1 MKKFLIAIA
10 ALVFVSSSSFAER
23 YVMVTHGEGKD
34 PFWPVV
40 QKGGE
45 DAARAIGADFEYIYN
60 PSADMAD
67 MASSIQAAAAT
78 QPDGMVIS
86 LPDPDALGPAIKAA
100 VAAGVPVI
108 TMNSGLESSA
118 SLGALM
124 HVGQP
129 EYLAGQS
136 AGARAKAE
144 GATKALCMI
153 QEAYNTAL
161 VDRCE
166 GYGESVPMEFT
177 DTTSDPATIQTRA
190 TAALQAN
197 PDVDAILSVG
207 PHVCSAVALALD
219 DLGMSVHHSCFDLSP
234 DVMDLINAG
243 KVAFTIDQQQ
253 RLQGYMPI
261 IVLHLYNNG
270 AGLLP
275 GANIPSGPG
284 FVDKSNASSV
294 AALAGIVVV
303 PLYFNPTTAALHEAF
318 PTAYYAE
325 PVLWAGFA
333 AGLLQTLLQVIF
345 WDKMG
350 FRTIKDGALNGIW
363 LGAILGG
370 IQNLNE
376 ASQYAVFN
384 ATGQAFITVL
394 IYIIFTAVSGGAIAW
409 AFARGEK
416 SEK

>member
-1 MKKFLIAIA
+1 MKKFLITLFSIM
-10 ALVFVSSSSFAER
+10 FVAGVVSAER
-23 YVMVTHGEGKD
+23 YVMITHGEGND

-45 DAARAIGADFEYIYN
+45 DAARAIGADFEYIYT

-78 QPDGMVIS
+78 SPDGLVIS
-86 LPDPDALGPAIKAA
+86 LPDPDSLGPAIKAA
-100 VAAGVPVI
+100 VASGVPVI

-129 EYLAGQS
+129 EFLAGQS

-166 GYGESVPMEFT
+166 GYGEAVPMEFT

-190 TAALQAN
+190 TAALQSN
-197 PDVDAILSVG
+197 PDVDAVLSVG
-207 PHVCSAVALALD
+207 PHVCDAVSKALD
-219 DLGMSVHHSCFDLSP
+219 DLGMTVHHSCFDLSP
-234 DVMDLINAG
+234 AVMDLINAG
-243 KVAFTIDQQQ
+243 KVSFTIDQQQ

-294 AALAGIVVV
+294 AALAGI
-303 PLYFNPTTAALHEAF
+303 
-318 PTAYYAE
+318 
-325 PVLWAGFA
+325 
-333 AGLLQTLLQVIF
+333 
-345 WDKMG
+345 D
-350 FRTIKDGALNGIW
+350 R
-363 LGAILGG
+363 
-370 IQNLNE
+370 
-376 ASQYAVFN
+376 
-384 ATGQAFITVL
+384 
-394 IYIIFTAVSGGAIAW
+394 
-409 AFARGEK
+409 
-416 SEK
+416 

>member
-1 MKKFLIAIA
+1 MKKFLFTLFTIM
-10 ALVFVSSSSFAER
+10 FVAGVVSAER
-23 YVMVTHGEGKD
+23 YVMVTHGEGND

-45 DAARAIGADFEYIYN
+45 DAARAIGADFEYIYT

-78 QPDGMVIS
+78 SPDGMVIS
-86 LPDPDALGPAIKAA
+86 LPDPDSLGPAIKAA
-100 VAAGVPVI
+100 VASGVPVI

-129 EYLAGQS
+129 EFLAGQS

-166 GYGESVPMEFT
+166 GYGEAVPMEFT

-197 PDVDAILSVG
+197 SDVDAVLSVG
-207 PHVCSAVALALD
+207 PHVCDAVSKALD
-219 DLGMSVHHSCFDLSP
+219 DLGMTVHHSCFDLSP
-234 DVMDLINAG
+234 AVMDLINAG

-253 RLQGYMPI
+253 RLQGYVPI
-261 IVLHLYNNG
+261 IVLHLYNTG

-294 AALAGIVVV
+294 AALAGI
-303 PLYFNPTTAALHEAF
+303 
-318 PTAYYAE
+318 
-325 PVLWAGFA
+325 
-333 AGLLQTLLQVIF
+333 
-345 WDKMG
+345 D
-350 FRTIKDGALNGIW
+350 R
-363 LGAILGG
+363 
-370 IQNLNE
+370 
-376 ASQYAVFN
+376 
-384 ATGQAFITVL
+384 
-394 IYIIFTAVSGGAIAW
+394 
-409 AFARGEK
+409 
-416 SEK
+416 

>member
-10 ALVFVSSSSFAER
+10 ALVLVTSSAFAER
-23 YVMVTHGEGKD
+23 YVMVTHGEGND

-45 DAARAIGADFEYIYN
+45 DAAAAIGADFEYIYN

-86 LPDPDALGPAIKAA
+86 LPDPDALGAAIKAA

-166 GYGESVPMEFT
+166 GYGEAVPMEFI

-190 TAALQAN
+190 TAALQSN
-197 PDVDAILSVG
+197 PDVDAVLSVG
-207 PHVCSAVALALD
+207 PHVCDAVAKALD
-219 DLGMSVHHSCFDLSP
+219 DLGMTVHHSCFDLSP
-234 DVMDLINAG
+234 AVMDLINAG

-253 RLQGYMPI
+253 RLQGYLPI

-294 AALAGIVVV
+294 AALAGI
-303 PLYFNPTTAALHEAF
+303 
-318 PTAYYAE
+318 
-325 PVLWAGFA
+325 
-333 AGLLQTLLQVIF
+333 
-345 WDKMG
+345 D
-350 FRTIKDGALNGIW
+350 R
-363 LGAILGG
+363 
-370 IQNLNE
+370 
-376 ASQYAVFN
+376 
-384 ATGQAFITVL
+384 
-394 IYIIFTAVSGGAIAW
+394 
-409 AFARGEK
+409 
-416 SEK
+416 

>member
-1 MKKFLIAIA
+1 MTLIAVVFATSA
-10 ALVFVSSSSFAER
+10 AFAER
-23 YVMVTHGEGKD
+23 YVMVTHGEGND

-78 QPDGMVIS
+78 SPDGMVIS
-86 LPDPDALGPAIKAA
+86 LPDPDSLGPAIKAA

-166 GYGESVPMEFT
+166 GYGEAVPMEFT

-197 PDVDAILSVG
+197 SDVDAVLSVG
-207 PHVCSAVALALD
+207 PHVCDAVSKALD
-219 DLGMSVHHSCFDLSP
+219 DLGMTVHHSCFDLSP
-234 DVMDLINAG
+234 AVMDLINAG
-243 KVAFTIDQQQ
+243 KVAFTIDQQL

-261 IVLHLYNNG
+261 IVLHLYNTG

-294 AALAGIVVV
+294 AALAGI
-303 PLYFNPTTAALHEAF
+303 
-318 PTAYYAE
+318 
-325 PVLWAGFA
+325 
-333 AGLLQTLLQVIF
+333 
-345 WDKMG
+345 D
-350 FRTIKDGALNGIW
+350 R
-363 LGAILGG
+363 
-370 IQNLNE
+370 
-376 ASQYAVFN
+376 
-384 ATGQAFITVL
+384 
-394 IYIIFTAVSGGAIAW
+394 
-409 AFARGEK
+409 
-416 SEK
+416 

>member
-1 MKKFLIAIA
+1 MKKFLLAIA
-10 ALVFVSSSSFAER
+10 ALVFVTSSAFAER
-23 YVMVTHGEGKD
+23 YVMVTHGEGND

-78 QPDGMVIS
+78 SPDGMVIS
-86 LPDPDALGPAIKAA
+86 LPDPDSLGPAIKAA
-100 VAAGVPVI
+100 VASGVPVV

-144 GATKALCMI
+144 GATKGLCMI

-166 GYGESVPMEFT
+166 GYGEAVPMEFT

-197 PDVDAILSVG
+197 PDVDALLSVG
-207 PHVCSAVALALD
+207 PHVCDAVQKAVD
-219 DLGMSVHHSCFDLSP
+219 DLGMTLHHSCFDLSP
-234 DVMDLINAG
+234 AVMDLINAG
-243 KVAFTIDQQQ
+243 KVAFTIDQQP

-294 AALAGIVVV
+294 AALSGI
-303 PLYFNPTTAALHEAF
+303 
-318 PTAYYAE
+318 
-325 PVLWAGFA
+325 
-333 AGLLQTLLQVIF
+333 
-345 WDKMG
+345 D
-350 FRTIKDGALNGIW
+350 R
-363 LGAILGG
+363 
-370 IQNLNE
+370 
-376 ASQYAVFN
+376 
-384 ATGQAFITVL
+384 
-394 IYIIFTAVSGGAIAW
+394 
-409 AFARGEK
+409 
-416 SEK
+416 

>member
-1 MKKFLIAIA
+1 MKKIILTFFAV
-10 ALVFVSSSSFAER
+10 VFVASAAFAER
-23 YVMVTHGEGKD
+23 YVMVTHGEGND

-78 QPDGMVIS
+78 SPDGMVIS
-86 LPDPDALGPAIKAA
+86 LPDPDSLGAAIKAA

-207 PHVCSAVALALD
+207 PHVCDAVSKALD
-219 DLGMSVHHSCFDLSP
+219 DLGMTVHHSCFDLSP
-234 DVMDLINAG
+234 AVMDLINAG

-253 RLQGYMPI
+253 RLQGYLPI

-294 AALAGIVVV
+294 AALAGI
-303 PLYFNPTTAALHEAF
+303 
-318 PTAYYAE
+318 
-325 PVLWAGFA
+325 
-333 AGLLQTLLQVIF
+333 
-345 WDKMG
+345 D
-350 FRTIKDGALNGIW
+350 R
-363 LGAILGG
+363 
-370 IQNLNE
+370 
-376 ASQYAVFN
+376 
-384 ATGQAFITVL
+384 
-394 IYIIFTAVSGGAIAW
+394 
-409 AFARGEK
+409 
-416 SEK
+416 

>member
-1 MKKFLIAIA
+1 MKKFLFTLFTIM
-10 ALVFVSSSSFAER
+10 FVAGVVSAER
-23 YVMVTHGEGKD
+23 YVMITHGEGND

-45 DAARAIGADFEYIYN
+45 DAARAIGADFEYIYT

-78 QPDGMVIS
+78 SPDGLVIS
-86 LPDPDALGPAIKAA
+86 LPDPDSLGPAIKAA
-100 VAAGVPVI
+100 VASGVPVI

-129 EYLAGQS
+129 EFLAGQS

-166 GYGESVPMEFT
+166 GYGEAVPMEFT

-190 TAALQAN
+190 TAALQSN
-197 PDVDAILSVG
+197 PDVDAVLSVG
-207 PHVCSAVALALD
+207 PHVCDAVSKALD
-219 DLGMSVHHSCFDLSP
+219 DLGMTVHHSCFDLSP
-234 DVMDLINAG
+234 AVMDLINAG

-294 AALAGIVVV
+294 AALAGI
-303 PLYFNPTTAALHEAF
+303 
-318 PTAYYAE
+318 
-325 PVLWAGFA
+325 
-333 AGLLQTLLQVIF
+333 
-345 WDKMG
+345 D
-350 FRTIKDGALNGIW
+350 R
-363 LGAILGG
+363 
-370 IQNLNE
+370 
-376 ASQYAVFN
+376 
-384 ATGQAFITVL
+384 
-394 IYIIFTAVSGGAIAW
+394 
-409 AFARGEK
+409 
-416 SEK
+416 

>member
-1 MKKFLIAIA
+1 MKKFLTTLFAIM
-10 ALVFVSSSSFAER
+10 FVAGVVSAER
-23 YVMVTHGEGKD
+23 YVMVTHGEGND

-78 QPDGMVIS
+78 SPDGMVIS
-86 LPDPDALGPAIKAA
+86 LPDPDSLGPAIKAA

-166 GYGESVPMEFT
+166 GYGEAVPMEFT

-197 PDVDAILSVG
+197 PDVDAVLSVG
-207 PHVCSAVALALD
+207 PHVCDAVSKALD
-219 DLGMSVHHSCFDLSP
+219 DLGMTVHHSCFDLSP
-234 DVMDLINAG
+234 AVMDLINAG

-253 RLQGYMPI
+253 RLQGYVPI
-261 IVLHLYNNG
+261 IVLHLYNTG

-294 AALAGIVVV
+294 AALAGI
-303 PLYFNPTTAALHEAF
+303 
-318 PTAYYAE
+318 
-325 PVLWAGFA
+325 
-333 AGLLQTLLQVIF
+333 
-345 WDKMG
+345 D
-350 FRTIKDGALNGIW
+350 R
-363 LGAILGG
+363 
-370 IQNLNE
+370 
-376 ASQYAVFN
+376 
-384 ATGQAFITVL
+384 
-394 IYIIFTAVSGGAIAW
+394 
-409 AFARGEK
+409 
-416 SEK
+416 

>member
-10 ALVFVSSSSFAER
+10 ALVFVTSSAFAER
-23 YVMVTHGEGKD
+23 YVMVTHGEGND

-45 DAARAIGADFEYIYN
+45 DAAAAIGADFEYIYN

-86 LPDPDALGPAIKAA
+86 LPDPDALGAAIKAA

-136 AGARAKAE
+136 AGKRAKAE

-166 GYGESVPMEFT
+166 GYGEAVPMEFT

-190 TAALQAN
+190 TAALQSH
-197 PDVDAILSVG
+197 PDVDAVLSVG
-207 PHVCSAVALALD
+207 PHVCDAVAKALD
-219 DLGMSVHHSCFDLSP
+219 DLGMTVHHSCFDLSP
-234 DVMDLINAG
+234 AVMDLINAG
-243 KVAFTIDQQQ
+243 KVSFTIDQQQ
-253 RLQGYMPI
+253 RLQGYLPI

-294 AALAGIVVV
+294 AALAGI
-303 PLYFNPTTAALHEAF
+303 
-318 PTAYYAE
+318 
-325 PVLWAGFA
+325 
-333 AGLLQTLLQVIF
+333 
-345 WDKMG
+345 D
-350 FRTIKDGALNGIW
+350 R
-363 LGAILGG
+363 
-370 IQNLNE
+370 
-376 ASQYAVFN
+376 
-384 ATGQAFITVL
+384 
-394 IYIIFTAVSGGAIAW
+394 
-409 AFARGEK
+409 
-416 SEK
+416 

>member
-1 MKKFLIAIA
+1 MTLIAVVFATSA
-10 ALVFVSSSSFAER
+10 AFAER
-23 YVMVTHGEGKD
+23 YVMVTHGEGND

-78 QPDGMVIS
+78 SPDGMVIS
-86 LPDPDALGPAIKAA
+86 LPDPDSLGPAIKAA

-166 GYGESVPMEFT
+166 GYGEAVPMEFT

-190 TAALQAN
+190 TAALQSN
-197 PDVDAILSVG
+197 SDVDAVLSVG
-207 PHVCSAVALALD
+207 PHVCDAVSKALD
-219 DLGMSVHHSCFDLSP
+219 DLGMTVHHSCFDLSP
-234 DVMDLINAG
+234 AVMDLINAG

-294 AALAGIVVV
+294 AALAGI
-303 PLYFNPTTAALHEAF
+303 
-318 PTAYYAE
+318 
-325 PVLWAGFA
+325 
-333 AGLLQTLLQVIF
+333 
-345 WDKMG
+345 D
-350 FRTIKDGALNGIW
+350 R
-363 LGAILGG
+363 
-370 IQNLNE
+370 
-376 ASQYAVFN
+376 
-384 ATGQAFITVL
+384 
-394 IYIIFTAVSGGAIAW
+394 
-409 AFARGEK
+409 
-416 SEK
+416 

>member
-1 MKKFLIAIA
+1 MRNFLMTFIAVVFATSA
-10 ALVFVSSSSFAER
+10 AFAER
-23 YVMVTHGEGKD
+23 YVMVTHGEGND

-78 QPDGMVIS
+78 SPDGMVIS
-86 LPDPDALGPAIKAA
+86 LPDPDSLGPAIKAA

-166 GYGESVPMEFT
+166 GYGEAVPMEFT

-197 PDVDAILSVG
+197 TDVDAVLSVG
-207 PHVCSAVALALD
+207 PHVCDAVSKALD
-219 DLGMSVHHSCFDLSP
+219 DLGMTVHHSCFDLSP
-234 DVMDLINAG
+234 AVMDLINAG

-294 AALAGIVVV
+294 AALAG
-303 PLYFNPTTAALHEAF
+303 N
-318 PTAYYAE
+318 
-325 PVLWAGFA
+325 
-333 AGLLQTLLQVIF
+333 
-345 WDKMG
+345 
-350 FRTIKDGALNGIW
+350 
-363 LGAILGG
+363 
-370 IQNLNE
+370 
-376 ASQYAVFN
+376 
-384 ATGQAFITVL
+384 
-394 IYIIFTAVSGGAIAW
+394 
-409 AFARGEK
+409 
-416 SEK
+416 

>member
-1 MKKFLIAIA
+1 MKKFLISIA
-10 ALVFVSSSSFAER
+10 ALVFITSSAFAER

-45 DAARAIGADFEYIYN
+45 DAARAVGADFEYIYN

-108 TMNSGLESSA
+108 TMNSGLENSA
-118 SLGALM
+118 ALGALM

-136 AGARAKAE
+136 AGARAASE
-144 GATKALCMI
+144 GASNALCMI
-153 QEAYNTAL
+153 QEQYNTAL
-161 VDRCE
+161 SDRCN
-166 GYGESVPMEFT
+166 GYGENVPVKFV
-177 DTTSDPATIQTRA
+177 DTTGDPATIQTRA
-190 TAALQAN
+190 SAALQAN
-197 PDVDAILSVG
+197 PDIDAILSVG
-207 PHVCSAVALALD
+207 PHVCVAVDKAVA
-219 DLGMSVHHSCFDLSP
+219 DLGMTVHHSCFDLSP
-234 DVMDLINAG
+234 GVMDLINAG
-243 KVAFTIDQQQ
+243 RVSFTIDQQQ

-261 IVLHLYNNG
+261 VVMHLYNNG

-294 AALAGIVVV
+294 AALAGI
-303 PLYFNPTTAALHEAF
+303 
-318 PTAYYAE
+318 
-325 PVLWAGFA
+325 
-333 AGLLQTLLQVIF
+333 
-345 WDKMG
+345 D
-350 FRTIKDGALNGIW
+350 R
-363 LGAILGG
+363 
-370 IQNLNE
+370 
-376 ASQYAVFN
+376 
-384 ATGQAFITVL
+384 
-394 IYIIFTAVSGGAIAW
+394 
-409 AFARGEK
+409 
-416 SEK
+416 

>member
-1 MKKFLIAIA
+1 MKKILLTFAAI
-10 ALVFVSSSSFAER
+10 VFVASSAFAER
-23 YVMVTHGEGKD
+23 YVMVTHGEGND

-78 QPDGMVIS
+78 SPDGMVIS
-86 LPDPDALGPAIKAA
+86 LPDPDSLGAAIKAA

-190 TAALQAN
+190 TAALQSN

-207 PHVCSAVALALD
+207 PHVCDAVSKALD
-219 DLGMSVHHSCFDLSP
+219 DLGMTVHHSCFDLSP
-234 DVMDLINAG
+234 AVMDLINSG

-253 RLQGYMPI
+253 RLQGYLPI

-284 FVDKSNASSV
+284 FVDKSNATSV
-294 AALAGIVVV
+294 AALAGI
-303 PLYFNPTTAALHEAF
+303 
-318 PTAYYAE
+318 
-325 PVLWAGFA
+325 
-333 AGLLQTLLQVIF
+333 
-345 WDKMG
+345 D
-350 FRTIKDGALNGIW
+350 R
-363 LGAILGG
+363 
-370 IQNLNE
+370 
-376 ASQYAVFN
+376 
-384 ATGQAFITVL
+384 
-394 IYIIFTAVSGGAIAW
+394 
-409 AFARGEK
+409 
-416 SEK
+416 

>member
-1 MKKFLIAIA
+1 MKKIILTFFAI
-10 ALVFVSSSSFAER
+10 VFVASAAFAER
-23 YVMVTHGEGKD
+23 YVMVTHGEGND

-78 QPDGMVIS
+78 SPDGMVIS

-108 TMNSGLESSA
+108 TMNSGLETSA

-207 PHVCSAVALALD
+207 PHVCDAVSKALD
-219 DLGMSVHHSCFDLSP
+219 DLGMTVHHSCFDLSP
-234 DVMDLINAG
+234 AVMDLINSG

-253 RLQGYMPI
+253 RLQGYLPI

-284 FVDKSNASSV
+284 FVDKSNATSV
-294 AALAGIVVV
+294 AALAGI
-303 PLYFNPTTAALHEAF
+303 
-318 PTAYYAE
+318 
-325 PVLWAGFA
+325 
-333 AGLLQTLLQVIF
+333 
-345 WDKMG
+345 D
-350 FRTIKDGALNGIW
+350 R
-363 LGAILGG
+363 
-370 IQNLNE
+370 
-376 ASQYAVFN
+376 
-384 ATGQAFITVL
+384 
-394 IYIIFTAVSGGAIAW
+394 
-409 AFARGEK
+409 
-416 SEK
+416 

>member
-1 MKKFLIAIA
+1 MKKILLTFAAI
-10 ALVFVSSSSFAER
+10 VFVTSSAFAER
-23 YVMVTHGEGKD
+23 YVMVTHGEGND

-78 QPDGMVIS
+78 SPDGMVIS

-190 TAALQAN
+190 TAALQSN
-197 PDVDAILSVG
+197 PEVDAILSVG
-207 PHVCSAVALALD
+207 PHVCDAVSKALD
-219 DLGMSVHHSCFDLSP
+219 DLGMTVHHSCFDLSP
-234 DVMDLINAG
+234 AVMDLINAG

-253 RLQGYMPI
+253 RLQGYLPI
-261 IVLHLYNNG
+261 IILHLYNNG

-284 FVDKSNASSV
+284 FVDKSNATSV
-294 AALAGIVVV
+294 AALAGI
-303 PLYFNPTTAALHEAF
+303 
-318 PTAYYAE
+318 
-325 PVLWAGFA
+325 
-333 AGLLQTLLQVIF
+333 
-345 WDKMG
+345 D
-350 FRTIKDGALNGIW
+350 R
-363 LGAILGG
+363 
-370 IQNLNE
+370 
-376 ASQYAVFN
+376 
-384 ATGQAFITVL
+384 
-394 IYIIFTAVSGGAIAW
+394 
-409 AFARGEK
+409 
-416 SEK
+416 

>member
-1 MKKFLIAIA
+1 MKKFLLTIA
-10 ALVFVSSSSFAER
+10 AIVFVTSSAFAER
-23 YVMVTHGEGKD
+23 YVMVTHGEGND

-45 DAARAIGADFEYIYN
+45 DAAAAIGADFEYIYN

-86 LPDPDALGPAIKAA
+86 LPDPDALGAAIKAA

-166 GYGESVPMEFT
+166 GYGEAVPMEFT

-190 TAALQAN
+190 TAALQSN
-197 PDVDAILSVG
+197 PDVDAVLSVG
-207 PHVCSAVALALD
+207 PHVCDAVAKALD
-219 DLGMSVHHSCFDLSP
+219 DLGMTVHHSCFDLSP
-234 DVMDLINAG
+234 AVMDLINAG
-243 KVAFTIDQQQ
+243 KVSFTIDQQQ

-294 AALAGIVVV
+294 AALAGI
-303 PLYFNPTTAALHEAF
+303 
-318 PTAYYAE
+318 
-325 PVLWAGFA
+325 
-333 AGLLQTLLQVIF
+333 
-345 WDKMG
+345 D
-350 FRTIKDGALNGIW
+350 R
-363 LGAILGG
+363 
-370 IQNLNE
+370 
-376 ASQYAVFN
+376 
-384 ATGQAFITVL
+384 
-394 IYIIFTAVSGGAIAW
+394 
-409 AFARGEK
+409 
-416 SEK
+416 

>member
-1 MKKFLIAIA
+1 MKKILLTFAAI
-10 ALVFVSSSSFAER
+10 VFVTSSAFAER
-23 YVMVTHGEGKD
+23 YVMVTHGEGND

-78 QPDGMVIS
+78 SPDGMVIS
-86 LPDPDALGPAIKAA
+86 LPDPDSLGPAIKAA

-166 GYGESVPMEFT
+166 GYGEAVPMQFT

-197 PDVDAILSVG
+197 SDVDAILSVG
-207 PHVCSAVALALD
+207 THVCDAVSKALD

-234 DVMDLINAG
+234 AVMDLINAG

-294 AALAGIVVV
+294 AALAGI
-303 PLYFNPTTAALHEAF
+303 
-318 PTAYYAE
+318 
-325 PVLWAGFA
+325 
-333 AGLLQTLLQVIF
+333 
-345 WDKMG
+345 D
-350 FRTIKDGALNGIW
+350 R
-363 LGAILGG
+363 
-370 IQNLNE
+370 
-376 ASQYAVFN
+376 
-384 ATGQAFITVL
+384 
-394 IYIIFTAVSGGAIAW
+394 
-409 AFARGEK
+409 
-416 SEK
+416 

>member
-1 MKKFLIAIA
+1 MKRIILTLIAI
-10 ALVFVSSSSFAER
+10 VFATSTAFAER
-23 YVMVTHGEGKD
+23 YVMVTHGEGND

-78 QPDGMVIS
+78 SPDGMVIS
-86 LPDPDALGPAIKAA
+86 LPDPDSLGAAIKAA
-100 VAAGVPVI
+100 VDAGVPEI

-190 TAALQAN
+190 TAALQSN

-207 PHVCSAVALALD
+207 PHVCDAVSKALD
-219 DLGMSVHHSCFDLSP
+219 DLGMTVHHSCFDLSP
-234 DVMDLINAG
+234 AVMDLINAG

-294 AALAGIVVV
+294 AALAGI
-303 PLYFNPTTAALHEAF
+303 
-318 PTAYYAE
+318 
-325 PVLWAGFA
+325 
-333 AGLLQTLLQVIF
+333 
-345 WDKMG
+345 D
-350 FRTIKDGALNGIW
+350 R
-363 LGAILGG
+363 
-370 IQNLNE
+370 
-376 ASQYAVFN
+376 
-384 ATGQAFITVL
+384 
-394 IYIIFTAVSGGAIAW
+394 
-409 AFARGEK
+409 
-416 SEK
+416 

>member
-1 MKKFLIAIA
+1 MKKIILTFFAI
-10 ALVFVSSSSFAER
+10 VFVASAAFAER
-23 YVMVTHGEGKD
+23 YVMVTHGEGND

-78 QPDGMVIS
+78 SPDGMVIS
-86 LPDPDALGPAIKAA
+86 LPDPDSLGAAIKAA

-207 PHVCSAVALALD
+207 PHVCDAVSKALD
-219 DLGMSVHHSCFDLSP
+219 DLGMTVHHSCFDLSP
-234 DVMDLINAG
+234 AVMDLINAG

-253 RLQGYMPI
+253 RLQGYLPI

-284 FVDKSNASSV
+284 FVDKSNATSV
-294 AALAGIVVV
+294 AALAGI
-303 PLYFNPTTAALHEAF
+303 
-318 PTAYYAE
+318 
-325 PVLWAGFA
+325 
-333 AGLLQTLLQVIF
+333 
-345 WDKMG
+345 D
-350 FRTIKDGALNGIW
+350 R
-363 LGAILGG
+363 
-370 IQNLNE
+370 
-376 ASQYAVFN
+376 
-384 ATGQAFITVL
+384 
-394 IYIIFTAVSGGAIAW
+394 
-409 AFARGEK
+409 
-416 SEK
+416 

>member
-1 MKKFLIAIA
+1 MKKFLLTFAAI
-10 ALVFVSSSSFAER
+10 VFVTSSAFAER
-23 YVMVTHGEGKD
+23 YVMVTHGEGND

-78 QPDGMVIS
+78 QPDGMVVS
-86 LPDPDALGPAIKAA
+86 LPDPDSLGAAIKAA

-207 PHVCSAVALALD
+207 PHVCDAVSKALD
-219 DLGMSVHHSCFDLSP
+219 DLGMTVHHSCFDLSP
-234 DVMDLINAG
+234 AVMDLINAG

-253 RLQGYMPI
+253 RLQGYLPI

-284 FVDKSNASSV
+284 FVDKSNATSV
-294 AALAGIVVV
+294 AALAGI
-303 PLYFNPTTAALHEAF
+303 
-318 PTAYYAE
+318 
-325 PVLWAGFA
+325 
-333 AGLLQTLLQVIF
+333 
-345 WDKMG
+345 D
-350 FRTIKDGALNGIW
+350 R
-363 LGAILGG
+363 
-370 IQNLNE
+370 
-376 ASQYAVFN
+376 
-384 ATGQAFITVL
+384 
-394 IYIIFTAVSGGAIAW
+394 
-409 AFARGEK
+409 
-416 SEK
+416 

>member
-1 MKKFLIAIA
+1 MKKILLTFAAI
-10 ALVFVSSSSFAER
+10 VFVTSSAFAER
-23 YVMVTHGEGKD
+23 YVMVTHGEGND

-78 QPDGMVIS
+78 SPDGMVIS

-108 TMNSGLESSA
+108 TMNSGLETSA

-190 TAALQAN
+190 TAALQSN
-197 PDVDAILSVG
+197 PEVDAILSVG
-207 PHVCSAVALALD
+207 PHVCDAVSKALD
-219 DLGMSVHHSCFDLSP
+219 DLGMTVHHSCFALLP
-234 DVMDLINAG
+234 AVMDLINAG

-253 RLQGYMPI
+253 RLQGYLPI
-261 IVLHLYNNG
+261 IILHLYNNG

-284 FVDKSNASSV
+284 FVDKSNATSV
-294 AALAGIVVV
+294 AALAGI
-303 PLYFNPTTAALHEAF
+303 
-318 PTAYYAE
+318 
-325 PVLWAGFA
+325 
-333 AGLLQTLLQVIF
+333 
-345 WDKMG
+345 D
-350 FRTIKDGALNGIW
+350 R
-363 LGAILGG
+363 
-370 IQNLNE
+370 
-376 ASQYAVFN
+376 
-384 ATGQAFITVL
+384 
-394 IYIIFTAVSGGAIAW
+394 
-409 AFARGEK
+409 
-416 SEK
+416 

>member
-1 MKKFLIAIA
+1 MTLIAVVFATSA
-10 ALVFVSSSSFAER
+10 AFAER
-23 YVMVTHGEGKD
+23 YVMVTHGEGND

-78 QPDGMVIS
+78 SPDGMVIS
-86 LPDPDALGPAIKAA
+86 LPDPDSLGPAIKAA
-100 VAAGVPVI
+100 GAAGVPVI

-124 HVGQP
+124 HGGQP

-166 GYGESVPMEFT
+166 GYGEAVPMEFT

-190 TAALQAN
+190 TAALQSN

-207 PHVCSAVALALD
+207 PHVCDAVSKALD
-219 DLGMSVHHSCFDLSP
+219 DLGMTVHHSCFDLSP
-234 DVMDLINAG
+234 AVMDLINAG

-253 RLQGYMPI
+253 RLQGYLPI

-294 AALAGIVVV
+294 AALAGI
-303 PLYFNPTTAALHEAF
+303 
-318 PTAYYAE
+318 
-325 PVLWAGFA
+325 
-333 AGLLQTLLQVIF
+333 
-345 WDKMG
+345 D
-350 FRTIKDGALNGIW
+350 R
-363 LGAILGG
+363 
-370 IQNLNE
+370 
-376 ASQYAVFN
+376 
-384 ATGQAFITVL
+384 
-394 IYIIFTAVSGGAIAW
+394 
-409 AFARGEK
+409 
-416 SEK
+416 

>member
-1 MKKFLIAIA
+1 MKRIILTLVAI
-10 ALVFVSSSSFAER
+10 VFATSTAFAER
-23 YVMVTHGEGKD
+23 YVMVTHGEGND

-78 QPDGMVIS
+78 SPDGMVIS
-86 LPDPDALGPAIKAA
+86 LPDPDSLGAAIKAA

-197 PDVDAILSVG
+197 PDVDAVLSVG
-207 PHVCSAVALALD
+207 PHVCDAVSKALD
-219 DLGMSVHHSCFDLSP
+219 DLGMTVHHSCFDLSP
-234 DVMDLINAG
+234 AVMDLINAG

-253 RLQGYMPI
+253 RLQGYLPI

-284 FVDKSNASSV
+284 FVDKSNATSV
-294 AALAGIVVV
+294 AALAGI
-303 PLYFNPTTAALHEAF
+303 
-318 PTAYYAE
+318 
-325 PVLWAGFA
+325 
-333 AGLLQTLLQVIF
+333 
-345 WDKMG
+345 D
-350 FRTIKDGALNGIW
+350 R
-363 LGAILGG
+363 
-370 IQNLNE
+370 
-376 ASQYAVFN
+376 
-384 ATGQAFITVL
+384 
-394 IYIIFTAVSGGAIAW
+394 
-409 AFARGEK
+409 
-416 SEK
+416 

>member
-1 MKKFLIAIA
+1 MKKILLTFAAI
-10 ALVFVSSSSFAER
+10 VFVTSSAFAER
-23 YVMVTHGEGKD
+23 YVMVTHGEGND

-78 QPDGMVIS
+78 SPDGMVIS

-108 TMNSGLESSA
+108 TMNSGLETSA

-190 TAALQAN
+190 TAALQSN

-207 PHVCSAVALALD
+207 PHVCDAVSKALD
-219 DLGMSVHHSCFDLSP
+219 DLGMTVHHSCFDLSP
-234 DVMDLINAG
+234 AVMDLINSG

-253 RLQGYMPI
+253 RLQGYLPI

-284 FVDKSNASSV
+284 FVDKSNATSV
-294 AALAGIVVV
+294 AALAGI
-303 PLYFNPTTAALHEAF
+303 
-318 PTAYYAE
+318 
-325 PVLWAGFA
+325 
-333 AGLLQTLLQVIF
+333 
-345 WDKMG
+345 D
-350 FRTIKDGALNGIW
+350 R
-363 LGAILGG
+363 
-370 IQNLNE
+370 
-376 ASQYAVFN
+376 
-384 ATGQAFITVL
+384 
-394 IYIIFTAVSGGAIAW
+394 
-409 AFARGEK
+409 
-416 SEK
+416 

>member
-10 ALVFVSSSSFAER
+10 ALVLVTSSAFAER
-23 YVMVTHGEGKD
+23 YVMVTHGEGND

-45 DAARAIGADFEYIYN
+45 DAAAAIGADFEYIYN

-86 LPDPDALGPAIKAA
+86 LPDPDALGAAIKAA

-118 SLGALM
+118 GLGALM

-166 GYGESVPMEFT
+166 GYGEAVPMEFT

-190 TAALQAN
+190 TAALQSN
-197 PDVDAILSVG
+197 PDVDAVLSVG
-207 PHVCSAVALALD
+207 PHVCDAVAKALD
-219 DLGMSVHHSCFDLSP
+219 DLGMTVHHSCFDLSP
-234 DVMDLINAG
+234 AVMDLINAG

-253 RLQGYMPI
+253 RLQGYLPI

-294 AALAGIVVV
+294 AALAGI
-303 PLYFNPTTAALHEAF
+303 
-318 PTAYYAE
+318 
-325 PVLWAGFA
+325 
-333 AGLLQTLLQVIF
+333 
-345 WDKMG
+345 D
-350 FRTIKDGALNGIW
+350 R
-363 LGAILGG
+363 
-370 IQNLNE
+370 
-376 ASQYAVFN
+376 
-384 ATGQAFITVL
+384 
-394 IYIIFTAVSGGAIAW
+394 
-409 AFARGEK
+409 
-416 SEK
+416 